1 MEIGYAYFNHR
12 CYRVDRAQPD
22 PLSSVA
28 RPPNN
33 GPDPLTAAGHNLL
46 GQQVTYWPTL
56 DDQEDLNS
64 FDAVINLAGEPIA
77 EKRWTSQQKEIL
89 CQSRWQ
95 ITERLA
101 TLINAS
107 SQPPT
112 VFISGSAV
120 GFMATKGRH

>member
-1 MEIGYAYFNHR
+1 MRILITGATGLIGRSLTPFLLSQGHQITALTR
-12 CYRVDRAQPD
+12 SLQRA
-22 PLSSVA
+22 
-28 RPPNN
+28 N
-33 GPDPLTAAGHNLL
+33 NLL

-107 SQPPT
+107 SQPPPFLFP
-112 VFISGSAV
+112 VLRLD
-120 GFMATKGRH
+120 FMATKGRH

>member
-28 RPPNN
+28 RPPITA
-33 GPDPLTAAGHNLL
+33 LTRSLQRANNLL

-77 EKRWTSQQKEIL
+77 EKRWTSQQK
-89 CQSRWQ
+89 R
-95 ITERLA
+95 
-101 TLINAS
+101 S
-107 SQPPT
+107 SAKAA
-112 VFISGSAV
+112 G
-120 GFMATKGRH
+120 K